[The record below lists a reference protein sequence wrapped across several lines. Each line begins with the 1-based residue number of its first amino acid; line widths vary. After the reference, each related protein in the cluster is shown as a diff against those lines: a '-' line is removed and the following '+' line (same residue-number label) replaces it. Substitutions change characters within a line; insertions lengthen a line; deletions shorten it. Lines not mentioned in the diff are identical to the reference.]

1 MFNHNQQSNMKNLI
15 LTIQAMALLTAS
27 EVSAQLLKWSH
38 PHANATVYARAGD
51 GKGGVAFVL
60 RGGSNDAAAT
70 VTWIAP
76 TAKVLLNVEIERNHE
91 DAPVNIVRMTGTEL
105 AIRFV
110 TTLPG
115 TGTNSNVLRRYVK
128 RGNTVTVTDKIL
140 ALDEDM
146 PHAPERLT
154 DSFGFFTFAPFQVRR
169 YSN

>member
-1 MFNHNQQSNMKNLI
+1 MKHI
-15 LTIQAMALLTAS
+15 VLTVQAMALLAAG
-27 EVSAQLLKWSH
+27 EVSAQVLKWSQ
-38 PHANATVYARAGD
+38 PHANGTVYARAGD

-60 RGGSNDAAAT
+60 RGGSNDEAAT
-70 VTWIAP
+70 VTWVAP
-76 TAKVLLNVEIERNHE
+76 AGKVLLNVEIERNHE
-91 DAPVNIVRMTGTEL
+91 NAPVDIVRMSSTEL

-115 TGTNSNVLRRYVK
+115 TETNSNVLRRYKK
-128 RGNTVTVTDKIL
+128 RGNTFTATDKIL

-154 DSFGFFTFAPFQVRR
+154 DSFGFFTFAPSEVRR